1 MTAEHTHHSV
11 RARALTASIGGLA
24 SIAVAVGVAGCTGA
38 STSSASSAGSEARVS
53 GAAAAV
59 TSAAAAATSAA
70 AAAAA
75 PSAAGAAAGTSAAA
89 AAASGA
95 AAAPTSTGPLEG
107 RPAFNADPNPGRSVI
122 YTATVNLQVDTAAL
136 VATQADEAAR
146 LAQAANGFVF
156 SRNQAAAAATPAPVP
171 SGQPVP
177 PASVASADM
186 VIKVPPATYGSL
198 LDELGKL
205 GKNLDVN
212 ETSQDVTNQ
221 VVDTQARLTSYKAS
235 VARVRILLSKA
246 TTIGQIVEVEGELT
260 RREAELESMEG
271 QLAVLKSQTSFAT
284 ITLHLQ
290 QKAPAVKVVV
300 PPAPK
305 PPKPP
310 IHGFV
315 SGLKAGGRGFATVAI
330 GIATVLGAV
339 LPFLGVLL
347 VVALLAWWGR
357 RHWTRS
363 HPQARTEQ
371 AAL

>member
-1 MTAEHTHHSV
+1 MTAAHAPRSV
-11 RARALTASIGGLA
+11 RSRALTASIGGIV
-24 SIAVAVGVAGCTGA
+24 SIAIAVGVAGCTGSSS
-38 STSSASSAGSEARVS
+38 STASSSVSEAGPAV
-53 GAAAAV
+53 AAGV

-70 AAAAA
+70 AAA
-75 PSAAGAAAGTSAAA
+75 SAAA
-89 AAASGA
+89 APAATQAAAAATSGA

-122 YTATVNLQVDTAAL
+122 YTATVNLEVATAAL
-136 VATQADEAAR
+136 VATQADQAAR

-177 PASVASADM
+177 PASVASADL

-198 LDELGKL
+198 LNELDQLGKD
-205 GKNLDVN
+205 LDVN

-221 VVDTQARLTSYKAS
+221 VVDVQARLTSYRAS

-260 RREAELESMEG
+260 RREADLESMEG
-271 QLAVLKSQTSFAT
+271 QLAVLKSQTAFAT

-339 LPFLGVLL
+339 LPFLGVLV

-357 RHWTRS
+357 RHWLRRS